1 MPLGGSGEGHT
12 VYGFARSG
20 RGEAVADLLY
30 GRANPGGKL
39 AESWPYRYEDVPSSD
54 IYGKTKDALYEEG
67 IYVGYRYY
75 DKAGMRVRWPFGYGL
90 SYTTFSCSGLT
101 VQGKTVSVKVTNT
114 GRRPG
119 AEVVQLYVHA
129 PRKGLHRP
137 IRELKG
143 FQKVF
148 LQPGESRAVS
158 FELTDRS
165 FALWQKGWKVPG
177 GVYGISARRTVYGA
191 CPIRRVLPRSC
202 VAVRQLL

>member
-12 VYGFARSG
+12 VYGLPGQAG
-20 RGEAVADLLY
+20 GEAVADLLY

-129 PRKGLHRP
+129 PRKGLHRAHT
-137 IRELKG
+137 ELKG

-148 LQPGESRAVS
+148 LQPGESRRC
-158 FELTDRS
+158 FL
-165 FALWQKGWKVPG
+165 
-177 GVYGISARRTVYGA
+177 
-191 CPIRRVLPRSC
+191 
-202 VAVRQLL
+202 